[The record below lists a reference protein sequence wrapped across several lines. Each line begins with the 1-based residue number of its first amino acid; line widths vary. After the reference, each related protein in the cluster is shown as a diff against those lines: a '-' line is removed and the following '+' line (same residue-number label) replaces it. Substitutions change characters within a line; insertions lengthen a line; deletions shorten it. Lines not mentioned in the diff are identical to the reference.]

1 MDGPHF
7 DDLLR
12 TVSATASRR
21 GLLAGLASQLLAFL
35 PSALG
40 GDDAEARKKRKKN
53 KKKRRSQPAPVAS
66 LPLLS
71 PPPPGGCPLD
81 QKPCD
86 GGCIASSQCCDD
98 TDCPASGQVCTPA
111 RQCVCPA
118 GLPEICGGA
127 CRAATCLP
135 ADQVTRNPDSCEC
148 CARNGQQTDGALP
161 CCSERVHVVDYGP
174 LGRAY
179 YCASRGA
186 GEACSFNAQCYSN
199 LCLCGAFG
207 CGCQ

>member
-1 MDGPHF
+1 MEPIEF
-7 DDLLR
+7 DALSRTLTGTPTRRRALR
-12 TVSATASRR
+12 VFLGAT
-21 GLLAGLASQLLAFL
+21 
-35 PSALG
+35 LG
-40 GDDAEARKKRKKN
+40 GWLTAQRHSAAAKKRKKRKKR
-53 KKKRRSQPAPVAS
+53 KDRDQETSTPLPSDAAPPS
-66 LPLLS
+66 S
-71 PPPPGGCPLD
+71 PPGCPSG

-86 GGCIASSQCCDD
+86 GGCIPSSQCCDD
-98 TDCPASGQVCTPA
+98 TDCPVAGQVCTPA
-111 RQCVCPA
+111 RQCACPA
-118 GLPEICGGA
+118 GLPEVCGGA

-148 CARNGQQTDGALP
+148 CARNGQQTDGTLP
-161 CCSERVHVVDYGP
+161 CCSERVHVLDYGP

-199 LCLCGAFG
+199 FCLCGAFG